1 MRMEEF
7 VPEPDHLAQGKQR
20 LISNYRRE
28 LPDKLA
34 NIAEKW
40 AEISNEGWREELA
53 RHIHNVCHHLAG
65 TGTTFGYSKLTR
77 YARSVE
83 TQLTRAFDDDRV
95 PARSRLDNLG
105 IAIDNLLVHGPIEDS
120 ECDLSDSQSAG
131 GPVVGDPASDQ
142 QRIGAAHEQAARRVQ
157 PLSVLPI
164 YIVEDDK
171 ALADHIVMDLAMQG
185 YDGRAVYDLSDLE
198 EQIRQSGV
206 TPGAIVMDVAFP
218 DATTGGIDI
227 INKFRRDEILQYPV
241 VFISANG
248 SFATRLKVVRAGAD
262 AFFAKPFDISELI
275 DKLESL
281 VGETNPDPLRI
292 LVIDDDEL
300 STNLICVVLEDA
312 GLHAMGINDPKQA
325 VDCVFEFNPD
335 LVILDMYMPEVNGME
350 IAQVLRQHE
359 SCSDIPLL
367 FLSGETNPE
376 IRAAALNIGVD
387 DFLVKPFDHTYLVSA
402 VANRAHRA
410 RAMGAKLFRDSL
422 TQLLVHDE
430 IEKQLE
436 AQLAAADR
444 HATELSYVML
454 DLDNFK
460 QVNDTHGHLTGDQVI
475 KSLVSLLRRS
485 FRRNDILGR
494 FGGDEFVAIMVDT
507 SLADAAIVLERVRD
521 EFSKIPHR
529 SDIDGEHFFATISA
543 GISNYPKHMDP
554 EDIQSS
560 ADRALYAA
568 KKSGRNKIK
577 LA

>member
-1 MRMEEF
+1 MEKF
-7 VPEPDHLAQGKQR
+7 VPELDKLAQGKQR

-28 LPDKLA
+28 LPGKLA

-40 AEISNEGWREELA
+40 AQISNEGWREELA
-53 RHIHNVCHHLAG
+53 RQMHSVCHHLAG
-65 TGTTFGYSKLTR
+65 TGKTFGYSKITK
-77 YARSVE
+77 YARSIE
-83 TQLTRAFDDDRV
+83 TQLTRAFDDDGV
-95 PARSRLDNLG
+95 PTSSRLDTLG
-105 IAIDNLLVHGPIEDS
+105 IAIENLLVNGPIQDS
-120 ECDLSDSQSAG
+120 ECNLSDPQSVDG
-131 GPVVGDPASDQ
+131 RVFGESASDQ
-142 QRIGAAHEQAARRVQ
+142 QGIGATHEQAARRVQ

-171 ALADHIVMDLAMQG
+171 ALADHIVMELALHG
-185 YDGRAVYDLSDLE
+185 YDGRAVYDLGDLE
-198 EQIRQSGV
+198 EQIHQSGV

-227 INKFRRDEILQYPV
+227 INKFRRDEILKYPV
-241 VFISANG
+241 VFISGNG
-248 SFATRLKVVRAGAD
+248 SFSTRLKVVRASAD
-262 AFFAKPFDISELI
+262 AFFVKPFDTSELI

-292 LVIDDDEL
+292 LVVDDDEL
-300 STNLICVVLEDA
+300 FTNLICVVLEDA
-312 GLHAMGINDPKQA
+312 GLHAMGTNDPTKA

-359 SCSDIPLL
+359 SCCDIPLL

-410 RAMGAKLFRDSL
+410 RALGAKMFRDSL
-422 TQLLVHDE
+422 TQLLVHEE
-430 IEKQLE
+430 IKKQLE

-444 HATELSYVML
+444 HNMELSYVML

-494 FGGDEFVAIMVDT
+494 YGGDEFVAIMVDT
-507 SLADAAIVLERVRD
+507 SLADAAIVMERVRA
-521 EFSKIPHR
+521 EFAQIPHR
-529 SDIDGEHFFATISA
+529 SDIDGESFFSTISV
-543 GISNYPKHMDP
+543 GISNYPKYMDP

-568 KKSGRNKIK
+568 KKAGRNKIE
-577 LA
+577 LV

>member
-1 MRMEEF
+1 MEEF
-7 VPEPDHLAQGKQR
+7 VPEADKLAQGKQR

-65 TGTTFGYSKLTR
+65 TGKTFGYSNLTKH
-77 YARSVE
+77 ARNIE
-83 TQLTRAFDDDRV
+83 TQLTRAFDGGGV

-105 IAIDNLLVHGPIEDS
+105 IAIDNLLVHGPVEDS
-120 ECDLSDSQSAG
+120 ECDLGDSQSAG
-131 GPVVGDPASDQ
+131 GSVVGKSASDQ
-142 QRIGAAHEQAARRVQ
+142 QWIGATHEQAARRVQ

-171 ALADHIVMDLAMQG
+171 ALADHIVMELAMQG

-227 INKFRRDEILQYPV
+227 INKFRRDEILKYPV

-248 SFATRLKVVRAGAD
+248 SFSTRLKVVRACAD
-262 AFFAKPFDISELI
+262 AFFVKPFEISSLI

-292 LVIDDDEL
+292 LVVDDDEL
-300 STNLICVVLEDA
+300 FTNLICVVLEDA
-312 GLHAMGINDPKQA
+312 GLHALGINDPTRA

-410 RAMGAKLFRDSL
+410 RAMGAKIFRDSL

-430 IEKQLE
+430 IKKQLE
-436 AQLAAADR
+436 AQLAAANR
-444 HATELSYVML
+444 HSTELSYVML

-460 QVNDTHGHLTGDQVI
+460 QVNDTYGHLTGDQVI

-521 EFSKIPHR
+521 EFAQIPHR
-529 SDIDGEHFFATISA
+529 SDIDGENFFATISV
-543 GISNYPKHMDP
+543 GISNYPKHVEP

-560 ADRALYAA
+560 ADRALYAS
-568 KKSGRNKIK
+568 KKAGRNKIK